1 MKALLVEKLPAGD
14 SPYEV
19 KFDGYRALAFKNGK
33 EVRLVSR
40 NDKEFTYSQLLDAL
54 NYCQLSTWSS
64 MGKLPLST
72 KKAGLLSS

>member
-33 EVRLVSR
+33 EVRLVSS
-40 NDKEFTYSQLLDAL
+40 NDKEFTYS
-54 NYCQLSTWSS
+54 
-64 MGKLPLST
+64 
-72 KKAGLLSS
+72 